1 MVVDDLQGVVIS
13 ADIISQSEDVM
24 KSKNEKATRGSERAS
39 LAALDSVAFLMFNS
53 TGVQTLLSS
62 GAVAFSRCQGASVD
76 GAGVNPRLYLTT
88 SSSQVTRSFLKF
100 EAI

>member
-39 LAALDSVAFLMFNS
+39 MAALDSVAFLMFC
-53 TGVQTLLSS
+53 
-62 GAVAFSRCQGASVD
+62 FIR
-76 GAGVNPRLYLTT
+76 
-88 SSSQVTRSFLKF
+88 
-100 EAI
+100 